1 MGSVKQGREAGH
13 HTEINQTLWEKKVQT
28 ASLHLLLTL
37 CQLCLANSY
46 SVLKAQPQTLH
57 LWEAELILAFLR
69 L

>member
-1 MGSVKQGREAGH
+1 MGSGRQGHEAGH

-28 ASLHLLLTL
+28 ASLHLSSPS

-46 SVLKAQPQTLH
+46 SVLEAQPQTLH
-57 LWEAELILAFLR
+57 FWEAELILAFLR